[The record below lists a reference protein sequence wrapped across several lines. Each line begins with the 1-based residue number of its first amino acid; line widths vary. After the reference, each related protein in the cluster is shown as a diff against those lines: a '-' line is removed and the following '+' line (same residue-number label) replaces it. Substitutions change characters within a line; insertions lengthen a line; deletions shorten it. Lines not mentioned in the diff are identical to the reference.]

1 MTFAAETR
9 DRRYADRIL
18 LGATRWLERQ
28 DDGED
33 PVIREAREQ
42 LRAEFPRSTSSLRA
56 APALL
61 LVSFTGVRVTGSAN
75 YFAWRDGV
83 LRCSP

>member
-1 MTFAAETR
+1 MTFAVETR

-33 PVIREAREQ
+33 PVIRGPREQ
-42 LRAEFPRSTSSLRA
+42 LRAEFPG
-56 APALL
+56 P
-61 LVSFTGVRVTGSAN
+61 LVPSGRPSF
-75 YFAWRDGV
+75 
-83 LRCSP
+83 

>member
-18 LGATRWLERQ
+18 LGATRWLGRQ

-61 LVSFTGVRVTGSAN
+61 LALFAGVRVTGSAN
-75 YFAWRDGV
+75 YFA
-83 LRCSP
+83 